1 MEDGWRL
8 CDGWQGHAGPVALEE
23 GGKASRQ
30 RVVGKRGVWPED
42 RL

>member
-8 CDGWQGHAGPVALEE
+8 CDGWQGHAGPVALRE
-23 GGKASRQ
+23 GGGGGRR
-30 RVVGKRGVWPED
+30 RVVDRQGVWPED